1 VNRLT
6 KFQFGATHIMLCTM
20 CNGSERFYI
29 EYCSGTVHI
38 VPGIGNFGWIS
49 VSVKKSQKSP
59 RNRKAKVPKF
69 RCPVFRGKKFLRVNS
84 LLRGLYP
91 KRARS
96 FGFGEIFNFFYE
108 TSKFYQEFFGFWKIS
123 DSVWAKKFTK
133 FDFTCLLG

>member
-29 EYCSGTVHI
+29 EYRSGTAHI
-38 VPGIGNFGWIS
+38 VPGIGNLGCIS

-84 LLRGLYP
+84 LLGVQ
-91 KRARS
+91 K
-96 FGFGEIFNFFYE
+96 NNC
-108 TSKFYQEFFGFWKIS
+108 
-123 DSVWAKKFTK
+123 KKFDLAAEPSMLECYGVMNSGIFFLQK
-133 FDFTCLLG
+133 HDSQRPFKVS